1 MADTMTP
8 ISDLLGL
15 TSDALTASV
24 AERLEELG
32 LRLQEET
39 HSDLRTEVRED
50 GEKVTLT
57 IHVDDDTEQG
67 TSWSYQDREGNWHTT
82 TGMRANP
89 FIQQALD
96 DILPSLDDLADDILN
111 DLGKG

>member
-1 MADTMTP
+1 MADTQTP

-15 TSDALTASV
+15 TSSALNASV

-32 LRLQEET
+32 SRLQEKT
-39 HSDLRTEVRED
+39 HSNLRTEVRED

-57 IHVDDDTEQG
+57 IHVDDEAEQG

-82 TGMRANP
+82 TGMRADP

-96 DILPSLDDLADDILN
+96 DILPSLDSLADDILN
-111 DLGKG
+111 DLRKG